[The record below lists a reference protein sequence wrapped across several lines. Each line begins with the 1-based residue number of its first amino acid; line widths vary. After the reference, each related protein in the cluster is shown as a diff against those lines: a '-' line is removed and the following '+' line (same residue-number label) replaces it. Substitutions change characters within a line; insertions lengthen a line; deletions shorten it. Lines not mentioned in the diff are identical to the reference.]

1 MSVSNTLIATHALP
15 QLEWT
20 VREGEMKI
28 IQIYPE
34 LKPFY
39 QAGGGGGGGGGQS
52 CTSIHT
58 FSITVHVYKR
68 IYVQD
73 YQIHVVNNDMC
84 TW

>member
-1 MSVSNTLIATHALP
+1 MSKLISDTLIATHALP

-28 IQIYPE
+28 IQIHPE

-39 QAGGGGGGGGGQS
+39 QAGGEGGA
-52 CTSIHT
+52 ILHKYT
-58 FSITVHVYKR
+58 FSVIVHIYKR
-68 IYVQD
+68 VYVQD